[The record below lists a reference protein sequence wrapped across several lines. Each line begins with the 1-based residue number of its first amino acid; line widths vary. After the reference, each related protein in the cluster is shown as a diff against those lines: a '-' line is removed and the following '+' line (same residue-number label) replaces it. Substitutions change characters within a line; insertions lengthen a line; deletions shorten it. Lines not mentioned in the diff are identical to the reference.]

1 MYQQQNRYVVI
12 KSWTGIPYYGKNEWT
27 TGTDNMVKTH
37 NYSFEWMKSN
47 ILYDYI
53 KSETKK

>member
-1 MYQQQNRYVVI
+1 MNTV
-12 KSWTGIPYYGKNEWT
+12 
-27 TGTDNMVKTH
+27 TDNMVKTH

-53 KSETKK
+53 KSETEK